1 MKVADAK
8 PKVQADLID
17 EGLADKYVEPEK
29 KIISRSG
36 DECVVALCDQWYLNY
51 GEKEWKDKTKEALA
65 RVNTYSD
72 EVRKGLEY
80 TVDWLHEHACSR
92 SYGLGNVFFFTEN
105 VTFYYRN

>member
-8 PKVQADLID
+8 PKVQADLIA

-51 GEKEWKDKTKEALA
+51 GEKEWKDEAKKALSQL
-65 RVNTYSD
+65 NTYSD
-72 EVRKGLEY
+72 EVRRNFEN
-80 TVDWLHEHACSR
+80 TIDWLHEHACSR
-92 SYGLGNVFFFTEN
+92 SYGLGRL
-105 VTFYYRN
+105 FYHMMHCLIF